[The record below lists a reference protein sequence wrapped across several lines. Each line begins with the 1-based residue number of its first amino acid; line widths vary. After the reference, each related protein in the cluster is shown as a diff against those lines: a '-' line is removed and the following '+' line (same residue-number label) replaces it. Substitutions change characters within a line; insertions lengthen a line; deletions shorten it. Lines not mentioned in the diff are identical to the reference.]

1 MSRGAVVLV
10 ISPLLVLAAAL
21 VGPAPAAGQPVT
33 DLGGE
38 ESYVYRYARP
48 GEATQTVYIWG
59 AVDQPGIWEIEPGT
73 DLVELF
79 SVVRPTGY
87 GVEGTGT
94 KTRVELRIY
103 RSTNGEPR
111 VVSEMQLG
119 DLLEM
124 PPPQR
129 PSLQPEDVV
138 EVRTVQSRKFSF
150 QTVGTIVGTL
160 SSLTLLVIRVFEF

>member
-1 MSRGAVVLV
+1 MLRG
-10 ISPLLVLAAAL
+10 SPLLVCAPLL
-21 VGPAPAAGQPVT
+21 VLVAVAGPDSVRAQPGP

-38 ESYVYRYARP
+38 EEYVYRYARP

-73 DLVELF
+73 DIVELF
-79 SVVRPTGY
+79 SVVRPSGY
-87 GVEGTGT
+87 GVEGIGT
-94 KTRVELRIY
+94 KTRIELRIY

-129 PSLQPEDVV
+129 PSLQPEDVI
-138 EVRTVQSRKFSF
+138 EVRTVESRKFSF

-160 SSLTLLVIRVFEF
+160 SSLTLLVIRIFEF

>member
-1 MSRGAVVLV
+1 MSRGAVLFVCA
-10 ISPLLVLAAAL
+10 PLLIAAAA
-21 VGPAPAAGQPVT
+21 VGPAPAVGQPGAE
-33 DLGGE
+33 LGGE

-48 GEATQTVYIWG
+48 GEATETVYIWG

-87 GVEGTGT
+87 GTEGTGT

-119 DLLEM
+119 ELLEM

-129 PSLQPEDVV
+129 PSLQAEDVI
-138 EVRTVQSRKFSF
+138 EVRTVQTRKFGF

-160 SSLTLLVIRVFEF
+160 SSLTLLVIRIFEF